1 MKDAAR
7 IRIAAAVTTLFI
19 GALAGTGVVLRN
31 ADNAAAPPSSGPS
44 RAVATASAPAPTA
57 AAASPPARPQVA
69 VSRVSPAI
77 GGSPGGAKPVVRRER
92 HELER
97 GGEATYD

>member
-31 ADNAAAPPSSGPS
+31 ADNPTAPPSIHAS
-44 RAVATASAPAPTA
+44 RPAAVASATPPA
-57 AAASPPARPQVA
+57 AAGTQPQVA
-69 VSRVSPAI
+69 VSRVSPAT
-77 GGSPGGAKPVVRRER
+77 GGSIGRAKRAITRQR
-92 HELER
+92 HERQR
-97 GGEATYD
+97 GSEELYD

>member
-1 MKDAAR
+1 MKDTAR

-31 ADNAAAPPSSGPS
+31 ADHSAAPPSVAPS
-44 RAVATASAPAPTA
+44 RAVATASAQVPTA
-57 AAASPPARPQVA
+57 AGARPKVT
-69 VSRVSPAI
+69 VSRTSPAI
-77 GGSPGGAKPVVRRER
+77 GGNPGATKPVVRRQR

-97 GGEATYD
+97 GGEAAYD

>member
-7 IRIAAAVTTLFI
+7 IRIAAALTMLFI

-31 ADNAAAPPSSGPS
+31 ADNAAAPPSVDPS
-44 RAVATASAPAPTA
+44 RPVATAPAAIPTVA
-57 AAASPPARPQVA
+57 GARPQVA
-69 VSRVSPAI
+69 VSRISPAI
-77 GGSPGGAKPVVRRER
+77 GGSPGGAKPVVRHER

-97 GGEATYD
+97 GGEAVYD

>member
-31 ADNAAAPPSSGPS
+31 ANSAAPPGVDPSG
-44 RAVATASAPAPTA
+44 AAATASAPTQTGAGP
-57 AAASPPARPQVA
+57 RPQVA
-69 VSRVSPAI
+69 VSRTSPAI
-77 GGSPGGAKPVVRRER
+77 GGSAGGAKPVVRRER
-92 HELER
+92 HEPNG
-97 GGEATYD
+97 GGEALYD